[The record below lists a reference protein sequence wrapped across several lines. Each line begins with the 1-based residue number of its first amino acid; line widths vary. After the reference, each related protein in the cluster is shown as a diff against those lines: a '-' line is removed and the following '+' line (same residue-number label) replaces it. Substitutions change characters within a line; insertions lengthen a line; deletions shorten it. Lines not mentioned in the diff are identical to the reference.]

1 MSLNPASLQSQ
12 SNERPV
18 IEICLEDAQSVA
30 SACMAGAD
38 RVELCSD
45 LFEGGC
51 TPSLGTFRMARRL
64 AFEMSH
70 RVGRDDTVK
79 INVMIR
85 PRGGDFCYSN
95 EEFQVML
102 EDAKVFKEEGA
113 DGIVFGILT
122 PEGNVDMERSRH
134 LIEAVR
140 PLPVTFHRAFDMT
153 CDPYRAL
160 EDLIDLGVERILTSG
175 QEATVMEGLDL
186 LEDLIAKAG
195 ERTIIMPGCG
205 ISERNF
211 EKIKGRLNA
220 KEYHVFLPCEE
231 QSKMSFHPGH
241 IYMGGLLRQSEFMV
255 SHTSGVRVSNIMGMA
270 GMAKVGIADN
280 GVGCGRGGSK

>member
-1 MSLNPASLQSQ
+1 MSLNPLSLQPTQ
-12 SNERPV
+12 RPV

-30 SACMAGAD
+30 SACRAGAD

-51 TPSLGTFRMARRL
+51 TPSLGTFKVARRL
-64 AFEMSH
+64 AGEVSD
-70 RVGRDDTVK
+70 RIGREDPVK

-102 EDAKVFKEEGA
+102 EDARIFKDEGA

-122 PEGNVDMERSRH
+122 PDGNVDMERSRK
-134 LIEAVR
+134 LVEAVR

-153 CDPYRAL
+153 CDPYKAL
-160 EDLIDLGVERILTSG
+160 DDLIALGVDRILTSG

-186 LEDLIAKAG
+186 IEDLIAKAG
-195 ERTIIMPGCG
+195 DRIIIMPGCG

-211 EKIKGRLNA
+211 EKIKGRLKA

-231 QSKMSFHPGH
+231 QSRMSFHPGH

-255 SHTSGVRVSNIMGMA
+255 SHTSCDRVSNIMGMV
-270 GMAKVGIADN
+270 GMAKVFMPN
-280 GVGCGRGGSK
+280 GGAGCKGGSK